1 MSQPAPK
8 ATLSLFEAI
17 AATAGIVIGV
27 GIFRFPSIV
36 AGALES
42 PPAILAAWVAGGI
55 ISLIGALCYAE
66 LAAAFPSR
74 GGEYHFL
81 SRAFGR
87 HAAFL
92 FAWARASVIQTGSI
106 ALLAFVLGDYLASLA
121 PLGPYASPIFAA
133 TAVIALTGLNIMGIR
148 QSAGF
153 QKTMFVLTLM
163 GLAALCAAGLSAVPA
178 PQALTSGPVPSLG
191 AIGTA
196 MILVLLTYGGWNEA
210 AYISAEVR
218 NGGRNMAR
226 ALLLSIGIVTF
237 CYVAINAIYLHV
249 LGADGV
255 AQSQA
260 VAGDVMRAVLGEP
273 GAIVISMLIIVV
285 VLTTLNVTIFTG
297 ARSNFAL
304 GQDVP
309 LFRFLGRWS
318 EKNSAP
324 VTGLIVQGAI
334 AIFLIALG
342 TFSRD
347 GVQTAVDYLSPVF
360 WFFFLMTGIALFV
373 LRVREKEA
381 PRPFRVPLYPLTPFL
396 FCLSAGAMLYSSISF
411 TGIGASAGIAVL
423 ALGLPFLYFVPRE
436 AAK

>member
-1 MSQPAPK
+1 MSQSAPK

-36 AGALES
+36 AGALENA
-42 PPAILAAWVAGGI
+42 PAILAAWIAGGV

-66 LAAAFPSR
+66 LTTAFPSP

-87 HAAFL
+87 HIAFL

-121 PLGPYASPIFAA
+121 PFGPYASPVFAA
-133 TAVIALTGLNIMGIR
+133 AAVIVLTSLNIMGVR
-148 QSAGF
+148 QAAGF
-153 QKTMFVLTLM
+153 QKAIFILALS

-178 PQALTSGPVPSLG
+178 PPTLDLAPTPGIG
-191 AIGTA
+191 AIGMA

-218 NGGRNMAR
+218 DGPRNMAR
-226 ALLLSIGIVTF
+226 ALLLSICVVTL

-249 LGADGV
+249 LGVDGV
-255 AQSQA
+255 ASSQA
-260 VAGDVMRAVLGEP
+260 VAGDVMRTVLGEP
-273 GAIVISMLIIVV
+273 GAIAISILVIIVV
-285 VLTTLNVTIFTG
+285 LTSLNVTIFTG

-304 GQDVP
+304 GRDFP
-309 LFRFLGRWS
+309 LFRFLGRWNERS
-318 EKNSAP
+318 GAP

-334 AIFLIALG
+334 ALFLVGLG
-342 TFSRD
+342 TFTRG

-373 LRVREKEA
+373 LRIREKEA

-396 FCLSAGAMLYSSISF
+396 FCLSAGAMLYSSLSF
-411 TGIGASAGIAVL
+411 TGIGASAGLALL
-423 ALGLPFLYFVPRE
+423 ALGLPFLFFVPLKATR
-436 AAK
+436 

>member
-36 AGALES
+36 AGALQS
-42 PPAILAAWVAGGI
+42 APAILAAWVAGGV

-66 LAAAFPSR
+66 LAAAFPSP

-81 SRAFGR
+81 SRAYGR
-87 HAAFL
+87 HVAFL
-92 FAWARASVIQTGSI
+92 FAWARAAVIQTGSI

-121 PLGPYASPIFAA
+121 PFGPYAPPIFAA
-133 TAVIALTGLNIMGIR
+133 AAVIALTGLNIMGVR
-148 QSAGF
+148 QAAGF
-153 QKTMFVLTLM
+153 QKAMFILALM
-163 GLAALCAAGLSAVPA
+163 GLAALCVAGLSVDPA
-178 PQALTSGPVPSLG
+178 PQTLDLAPAPSIS

-218 NGGRNMAR
+218 DGPRNMAR
-226 ALLLSIGIVTF
+226 ALLLSIGVVTF
-237 CYVAINAIYLHV
+237 CYVTINAVYLHV
-249 LGADGV
+249 LGVDGV
-255 AQSQA
+255 ANTQA
-260 VAGDVMRAVLGEP
+260 VAGDVMRTALGEP
-273 GAIVISMLIIVV
+273 GAIAISILVIVM
-285 VLTTLNVTIFTG
+285 VLTSLNVTIFTG

-304 GQDVP
+304 GRDFP
-309 LFRFLGRWS
+309 LFGFLGKWN
-318 EKNSAP
+318 EKNNAP
-324 VTGLIVQGAI
+324 ETGLIVQGAI
-334 AIFLIALG
+334 ALFLVALG
-342 TFSRD
+342 TFSRG
-347 GVQTAVDYLSPVF
+347 GVQTAVDYLAPVF

-373 LRVREKEA
+373 LRIREKDA

-396 FCLSAGAMLYSSISF
+396 FCLSAGAMLYSSVSF

-423 ALGLPFLYFVPRE
+423 ALGLPFLYFVPRK
-436 AAK
+436 AAN

>member
-1 MSQPAPK
+1 
-8 ATLSLFEAI
+8 
-17 AATAGIVIGV
+17 
-27 GIFRFPSIV
+27 
-36 AGALES
+36 
-42 PPAILAAWVAGGI
+42 
-55 ISLIGALCYAE
+55 
-66 LAAAFPSR
+66 
-74 GGEYHFL
+74 
-81 SRAFGR
+81 
-87 HAAFL
+87 
-92 FAWARASVIQTGSI
+92 
-106 ALLAFVLGDYLASLA
+106 
-121 PLGPYASPIFAA
+121 
-133 TAVIALTGLNIMGIR
+133 
-148 QSAGF
+148 
-153 QKTMFVLTLM
+153 MFVLTLI